1 MNFRWNYALIIL
13 LFLFGILYIMGTFLG
28 NADEFIQTWISP
40 SADLWA
46 NLFAALIA
54 VLFIEKIIHRARIQ
68 KNKQSIRYVKGRLFT
83 ILAEIMRYSRAPSNW
98 KENLANPKYDWK
110 PYINQLACATTFS
123 VKKLE
128 NIIDCFSYV
137 LEPELMNDVFLLV
150 SVLRI
155 PISDFSDAVNKSV
168 VFISES
174 KKIIESHELL
184 KYMGVMMS
192 FKKRELPKIS
202 LGKEKIGICDQNQL
216 RHYSEWLDEIIKFK
230 DEYTEKYEL
239 KRMREHL

>member
-13 LFLFGILYIMGTFLG
+13 LFLFGTLYIMGTFLG

-46 NLFAALIA
+46 NLFASVIV

-68 KNKQSIRYVKGRLFT
+68 KNKQSIKYVKGRLFT
-83 ILAEIMRYSRAPSNW
+83 ILAEIMCYARAPSSW
-98 KENLANPKYDWK
+98 KENLANPEYNWK
-110 PYINQLACATTFS
+110 QYINKLYCDTTWS

-128 NIIDCFSYV
+128 DIIDCFSYL
-137 LEPELMNDVFLLV
+137 LEPELMNDIFLLV
-150 SVLRI
+150 SVLRNRV
-155 PISDFSDAVNKSV
+155 SDFSDAVSKSV

-174 KKIIESHELL
+174 KKIIESHGLL
-184 KYMGVMMS
+184 KYMGVTMS
-192 FKKRELPKIS
+192 FKKGESPKIS

-216 RHYSEWLDEIIKFK
+216 RHYSEWLDEIIKFR
-230 DEYTEKYEL
+230 DEYTEKIST
-239 KRMREHL
+239 KKKA